1 MEALLTSVVAVT
13 LAEIGD
19 KTQLLS
25 LVLIT
30 RFRQP
35 WPIIVGIFV
44 ATIANHALAGL
55 VGAEVGAWLGPN
67 LLRWIVGIGFLAMA
81 AWTLIPDKLDEDE
94 RPPTRGA
101 FVTALIAFFL
111 AEMGDKTQLAT
122 IGLAA
127 AHPGQTAWVILGTT
141 IGMMLAN
148 VPVVLLGDRIAGR
161 VKVSSVRFLAAA
173 LFAAFGALVLWRGV
187 GG

>member
-1 MEALLTSVVAVT
+1 MDAFLTSVLAVT

-35 WPIIVGIFV
+35 WPIIAGIFV

-55 VGAEVGAWLGPN
+55 LGAQVGAWLGPA
-67 LLRWIVGIGFLAMA
+67 LLRWIVGLGFLAMA

-94 RPPTRGA
+94 KAPTRGA

-127 AHPGQTAWVILGTT
+127 AHPGHALGVIMGTT
-141 IGMMLAN
+141 VGMMLAI
-148 VPVVLLGDRIAGR
+148 VPVVLLGDRIAER
-161 VKVSSVRFLAAA
+161 VKMSSVRFVASA
-173 LFAAFGALVLWRGV
+173 LFAVFGAYVLWRGV
-187 GG
+187 G

>member
-1 MEALLTSVVAVT
+1 MDAFFTSTLAVA

-25 LVLIT
+25 LLLIT

-35 WPIIVGIFV
+35 TPIILAILV
-44 ATIANHALAGL
+44 ATVANHALAGL
-55 VGAEVGAWLGPN
+55 LGAAVGSWLGPE
-67 LLRWIVGIGFLAMA
+67 LLRWIVGLGFLAMA
-81 AWTLIPDKLDEDE
+81 AWTLIPDTLDEDE
-94 RPPTRGA
+94 KAPTRGA
-101 FVTALIAFFL
+101 FITALIAFFL

-127 AHPGQTAWVILGTT
+127 AHPGHAGQVIAGTT
-141 IGMMLAN
+141 LGMMIAN
-148 VPVVLLGDRIAGR
+148 VPVVLLGERIAER
-161 VKVSSVRFLAAA
+161 VKLSSVRFVAAA

-187 GG
+187 G